1 MSEWREKGAKDD
13 QDKESSESMDESF
26 SSDGISEISWMS
38 NVDEEEEEMGP
49 KEDNLSVIGEEMPNR
64 ESS

>member
-1 MSEWREKGAKDD
+1 
-13 QDKESSESMDESF
+13 MDSSF